1 MIFVPFYSLYWWY
14 TRGEKVN
21 QEFSQRNYAS
31 TGNGIVYLILAIFG
45 LSIVSMAI
53 MQSDFNSLMPEIH
66 LEQRSTRKMNENLMD
81 LTDLGLSEEELFCHI
96 ENNAADA
103 EKITAPR
110 YSYWRSVLRVFFR
123 KKINSVILAILA
135 ILVVFS
141 FVYPMFSGYD
151 ATANVIVENGKN
163 LNPADAMDKY
173 GHNIHW
179 ILGSGPAGESVFD
192 KLWAGSRISLAL
204 AFVCALI
211 NMTIGVVIGAIWGFS
226 KKFDI
231 IMTEVYNIVGNV
243 PYILLISV
251 IVMILTAS
259 FWSMVFAL
267 TLTGWLGIA
276 YFIRTQVIII
286 RDREYN
292 LASRCLGT
300 STMRIALKNIL
311 PFMVSVIVTI
321 AATEIPS
328 YISYE
333 AFLSYIGLQMSD
345 MSLGKIIERAS
356 ASMFTP
362 GRELQF
368 WAPVAVASVITVV
381 LYVVGQ
387 NLGDASDPRT
397 HM

>member
-1 MIFVPFYSLYWWY
+1 
-14 TRGEKVN
+14 
-21 QEFSQRNYAS
+21 
-31 TGNGIVYLILAIFG
+31 
-45 LSIVSMAI
+45 
-53 MQSDFNSLMPEIH
+53 
-66 LEQRSTRKMNENLMD
+66 MNENLID
-81 LTDLGLSEEELFCHI
+81 ISDLGLSEEELFVRV
-96 ENNAADA
+96 ENNATDA

-110 YSYWRSVLRVFFR
+110 YSYWRSVLRMFFK
-123 KKINSVILAILA
+123 KKINIVTLSILAILIA
-135 ILVVFS
+135 FS
-141 FVYPMFSGYD
+141 FVYPMFSNYD
-151 ATANVIVENGKN
+151 ATANVIVQNGKN
-163 LNPADAMDKY
+163 LKPLDAMEKY
-173 GHNIHW
+173 GYNIHW

-192 KLWAGSRISLAL
+192 KLWSGARISLSF
-204 AFVCALI
+204 AFICALI
-211 NMTIGVVIGAIWGFS
+211 NMTIGVIIGAIWGFS
-226 KKFDI
+226 KKFDL
-231 IMTEVYNIVGNV
+231 IMTEVYNIIGNV

-251 IVMILTAS
+251 VVMILSAN

-267 TLTGWLGIA
+267 TVTGWLGIA

-300 STMRIALKNIL
+300 SNFRIALKNIL
-311 PFMVSVIVTI
+311 PFMVSVIVTL

-333 AFLSYIGLQMSD
+333 AFLSYIGLQMDD
-345 MSLGKIIERAS
+345 MSLGRIIERAS

-368 WAPVAVASVITVV
+368 WAPVSVASVITVV